1 MARKATPQPQGI
13 LAADG
18 AVVIRSMR
26 AEETDF
32 QQYLQ
37 WMTDP
42 ETMKYWEGMTVRFTY
57 ERVVEEY
64 RENLREQVWPCFIE
78 YEGRAVGYCQ
88 FCTLDAAYFEI
99 PQAGYDAFAGPEDA
113 VFGID
118 MFLGETALRGRGLG
132 TRTLK
137 LLLHALFDRYGA
149 DAVMIDTKTHNTRA
163 LRCYRKAGFQ
173 DLFVVPS
180 RELQDGVYHDSL
192 IMGIRKKDAFV

>member
-64 RENLREQVWPCFIE
+64 RENLREQVWPCFME

-118 MFLGETALRGRGLG
+118 MFLGETVLRGRGLG
-132 TRTLK
+132 TRALK

-149 DAVMIDTKTHNTRA
+149 DAVMIDPKTHNTRA
-163 LRCYRKAGFQ
+163 IRCYRKAGFQ

>member
-1 MARKATPQPQGI
+1 MLCYTVKESCKRRERYGKESNASAAGI

-64 RENLREQVWPCFIE
+64 RENLREQVWPCFME

-88 FCTLDAAYFEI
+88 FCTLDAAYL
-99 PQAGYDAFAGPEDA
+99 
-113 VFGID
+113 ID
-118 MFLGETALRGRGLG
+118 IR
-132 TRTLK
+132 
-137 LLLHALFDRYGA
+137 
-149 DAVMIDTKTHNTRA
+149 I
-163 LRCYRKAGFQ
+163 
-173 DLFVVPS
+173 
-180 RELQDGVYHDSL
+180 GV
-192 IMGIRKKDAFV
+192 

>member
-1 MARKATPQPQGI
+1 
-13 LAADG
+13 
-18 AVVIRSMR
+18 
-26 AEETDF
+26 
-32 QQYLQ
+32 
-37 WMTDP
+37 MTDP

-88 FCTLDAAYFEI
+88 FCTLDAAYFEV

-132 TRTLK
+132 TRALK

-149 DAVMIDTKTHNTRA
+149 DAVMIDPKTHNTRA
-163 LRCYRKAGFQ
+163 IRCYRKAGFQ

-192 IMGIRKKDAFV
+192 IMGIRKKDSFV